1 LQPAGKGKDAVEI
14 PANIVGREKVVVL
27 GNNNVAIETG
37 L

>member
-1 LQPAGKGKDAVEI
+1 MEI
-14 PANIVGREKVVVL
+14 PAKIVGRGKVVVV

>member
-1 LQPAGKGKDAVEI
+1 LQPAGKGEDAVEI
-14 PANIVGREKVVVL
+14 TANIMGREKVVL

>member
-1 LQPAGKGKDAVEI
+1 MQPAGKGEDAVENAAKI
-14 PANIVGREKVVVL
+14 MGRGKVVVL

>member
-1 LQPAGKGKDAVEI
+1 MRPAGKGDDAVEI
-14 PANIVGREKVVVL
+14 PAKIMGRGKVVVV

>member
-1 LQPAGKGKDAVEI
+1 LQPAGKGVDAVEI
-14 PANIVGREKVVVL
+14 PVNIVGREKVVDL